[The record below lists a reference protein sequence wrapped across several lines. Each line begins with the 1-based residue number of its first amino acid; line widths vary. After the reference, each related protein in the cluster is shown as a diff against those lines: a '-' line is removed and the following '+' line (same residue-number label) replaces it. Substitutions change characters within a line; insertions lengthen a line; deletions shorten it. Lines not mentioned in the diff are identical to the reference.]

1 MNGVMGA
8 FMRACG
14 KTTRCMAQERWS
26 GLMVNATRA
35 NTSKIR
41 NTAMAPSS
49 GKFFATHRHF
59 PIISHAENVP
69 VCDVTFARS
78 VNLGLTE
85 TATLASGIMGSSM
98 ARGSSLATQS
108 RRNIGGKAGS
118 VSKS

>member
-1 MNGVMGA
+1 MGTNIEASLFKTISKGKVLMNGVMGA

-49 GKFFATHRHF
+49 G
-59 PIISHAENVP
+59 
-69 VCDVTFARS
+69 
-78 VNLGLTE
+78 LTE